1 MTACEREDRRFE
13 PPSPGARVK
22 AEQRA
27 SMIAS
32 LRAQCVRRGDGQAPV
47 DLVQLQRLPRL
58 RRRRVGPALTDDVWI
73 YGGDALSIYTTIAE
87 GRPNGMPGYAGRV
100 PEDQLWQLTAYVRS
114 LAGLRTRDSA
124 PNRDD
129 ALLTRPPEAL
139 DDMRRPESARPRRRS
154 ERRRCAMSEAL
165 HDVQAP
171 MGPQASRAV
180 RSVDRSC

>member
-1 MTACEREDRRFE
+1 MCSRFPDRVVASLAIAFIAMPLLTACEREERRFE
-13 PPSPGARVK
+13 PPAPGARVK

-32 LRAQCVRRGDGQAPV
+32 YERNAYAVATGK
-47 DLVQLQRLPRL
+47 RLWTWYNCNGCHAYGGGAS
-58 RRRRVGPALTDDVWI
+58 GPALSDDAWI

-114 LAGLRTRDSA
+114 LAGFATRDSA

-139 DDMRRPESARPRRRS
+139 DDTRKPETARPS
-154 ERRRCAMSEAL
+154 GTT
-165 HDVQAP
+165 VQP
-171 MGPQASRAV
+171 
-180 RSVDRSC
+180 